1 MSDLNFFDPYIEKQ
15 RFKISKSLLLN
26 VLLLLIIISL
36 IGYGIFNQIKL
47 KKLKTEI
54 NEKRALAENSRILKE
69 VKKIKVQ
76 EEEINRLF
84 KEVEEIKI
92 VNDYVEDINIINKNF
107 LNSITSKMSED
118 MFLTSFNISNKYV
131 DIVGIS
137 KDKLSIAQFK
147 KGLES
152 IEHMEDIFI
161 SDITKEEDFYIFDI
175 NISLEEVDWDGDGED
190 SEQIQEED

>member
-1 MSDLNFFDPYIEKQ
+1 Q

-152 IEHMEDIFI
+152 IEHM
-161 SDITKEEDFYIFDI
+161 
-175 NISLEEVDWDGDGED
+175 
-190 SEQIQEED
+190 